1 MKTNK
6 TKLLTKVFAC
16 TMAIGLVF
24 ATGCSKGGKS
34 ESQLHEDFINE
45 IGGVSETYVGA
56 VSETSYATAQEA
68 ATAYVA
74 EEIVGSADATVINA
88 ESKGELTS
96 EQVTALQL
104 PADIQEGMQSVE
116 KLEVEYSV
124 AENSYMDTLNTN
136 KKVTVY
142 VIKYANDF
150 KYYSPMPVTGETI
163 TKSYYDSV
171 FDYEKYKNCT
181 YSMDMT
187 TTYEISLSIPSYG
200 SMEMD
205 MTMTMHQF
213 AKYAEGKIYLEQSM
227 TMTVD
232 GDELLTEGMGDF
244 EEMNES
250 LCVYLEEVDGETVCY
265 VKTDVNGTEWNP
277 TELHEIGFY
286 DLEELTPFY
295 DQYLDYT
302 YFTKTNYGF
311 EISSERMEK
320 FLAETFEM
328 ADMSAYAGM
337 LDIDLLVKYY
347 VNQGALSGMREDGT
361 ISINASEDGMSVK
374 AEGVVEAIAKVT
386 NYGTTVVEKPF
397 TE

>member
-6 TKLLTKVFAC
+6 TKLLTKVFAF

-136 KKVTVY
+136 KTVTVY

-181 YSMDMT
+181 YTWESIVSYDM
-187 TTYEISLSIPSYG
+187 SVPGYG
-200 SMEMD
+200 SMEMELK
-205 MTMTMHQF
+205 MNQLI
-213 AKYAEGKIYLEQSM
+213 KYADGKVYLEQ
-227 TMTVD
+227 TMSVE
-232 GDELLTEGMGDF
+232 GDELITEEVDF
-244 EEMNES
+244 MNDS
-250 LCVYLEEVDGETVCY
+250 LYVYLETIEDPETGVEEIVCY

-277 TELHEIGFY
+277 TNLSTIGFY
-286 DLEELTPFY
+286 DLDELTPFY

-311 EISSERMEK
+311 EISGERMEAY
-320 FLAETFEM
+320 LEETFEM
-328 ADMSAYAGM
+328 ANMLEQFQNM
-337 LDIDLLVKYY
+337 LDIDMLVKYY
-347 VNQGALSGMREDGT
+347 VSGGTLSGMRQDAT
-361 ISINASEDGMSVK
+361 INAKISEGGMTLK
-374 AEGVVEAIAKVT
+374 MEATAYAIGTVT